1 MHEIFPMLAA
11 GYLLTS
17 TTYVGVFWATH
28 EPSTTRRGALADVA
42 AAACGAAFWPI
53 AAAMMVTTMIV
64 ASVRWLLIRAS
75 GNVQ

>member
-1 MHEIFPMLAA
+1 MHEILPMLAA

-28 EPSTTRRGALADVA
+28 EPSPTRRSAFADIA

-53 AAAMMVTTMIV
+53 AATMMATTMIV
-64 ASVRWLLIRAS
+64 AVVRWLLIRAS